1 MKLGATLLLI
11 GLAIFAGCAEP
22 APHVRSATDAAA
34 QIERNRCASEEDQV
48 ALVPVL
54 SGSAIER
61 VDPLYAN
68 VESTKSGN
76 QPELQGAMIQ
86 VRPAPG
92 MTGEWLDRA
101 LECHSAERVLGQIP
115 PSELPN
121 DPFWLPGNRTVDID
135 ARAEHDVIA
144 VAVRGA
150 NVADA
155 HEILRRALAFH
166 TATAP
171 MPPSSPSS
179 RMPAPLD
186 PTSSPS
192 PAPTA
197 PSP

>member
-1 MKLGATLLLI
+1 MKSRATSLLI
-11 GLAIFAGCAEP
+11 SVAIFAACAEP
-22 APHVRSATDAAA
+22 SPHAKDATGEAA
-34 QIERNRCASEEDQV
+34 QQMERNRCSANTDETT
-48 ALVPVL
+48 LLPVL

-61 VDPLYAN
+61 VEPLYAN
-68 VESTKSGN
+68 IDSTKSGN
-76 QPELQGAMIQ
+76 LPELQGAMIQ

-155 HEILRRALAFH
+155 HEILRRAVAFH

-171 MPPSSPSS
+171 MPPSPPSS
-179 RMPAPLD
+179 GT
-186 PTSSPS
+186 PTPPS
-192 PAPTA
+192 P
-197 PSP
+197 

>member
-1 MKLGATLLLI
+1 MASRATSLLI
-11 GLAIFAGCAEP
+11 VVAIFAGCAE
-22 APHVRSATDAAA
+22 AGPHVQSATDQAAA
-34 QIERNRCASEEDQV
+34 QMERNRCGSDADEMT
-48 ALVPVL
+48 LTPVL

-61 VDPLYAN
+61 VEPLYTN
-68 VESTKSGN
+68 VESTKSGTL
-76 QPELQGAMIQ
+76 PELQGAMIR

-115 PSELPN
+115 SSELPN

-135 ARAEHDVIA
+135 ARAEHDVIT
-144 VAVRGA
+144 VAVRGG

-171 MPPSSPSS
+171 MPPSPPSS
-179 RMPAPLD
+179 RT
-186 PTSSPS
+186 PTSPG
-192 PAPTA
+192 P
-197 PSP
+197 